1 VEQALNALSDEKNIK
16 KAKYIHPTRLAV
28 SGRSIGPGLYDLLVI
43 LSKPVVIE
51 RMKKAI
57 DYIKSINN

>member
-1 VEQALNALSDEKNIK
+1 MTEEKDIK

-28 SGRSIGPGLYDLLVI
+28 SGTAVGPGLYDLLVV

-57 DYIKSINN
+57 DYIKSISS